1 MNVRTP
7 YRKNDRWPQPVVDR
21 SEPTTGIEDLAFGC
35 IECGEPDKRRYY
47 NQDEPCFDCTQKQRQ
62 GGGPLVLIDA
72 GGEDSPHPARI
83 ADGSAGWNAG
93 LPPIDNGDGTYRP
106 VTNHE
111 LGSNRG
117 VREYA
122 KRHGLVPMTAG
133 RYRGLR

>member
-83 ADGSAGWNAG
+83 ADGSAVWNAG

-106 VTNHE
+106 VTNP
-111 LGSNRG
+111 S
-117 VREYA
+117 
-122 KRHGLVPMTAG
+122 
-133 RYRGLR
+133 